1 MFEDGLGDAEEE
13 DNSYRLKRRF
23 NKTARPSF
31 LIDDETME
39 KDIDIEVPV
48 IPRKIS
54 KILRCLLKWDLARMK
69 LKYSEQ
75 PSKIFEDDD
84 DYASQPKED
93 YQEESQ
99 YPMGYYD
106 TDFPND
112 EQQELTDDFAESQA
126 AAKPRVERNIEE
138 KPVVR
143 KNDQVLKYHGIYIFW
158 HLQRNLYPVYMITR

>member
-23 NKTARPSF
+23 NKTAHPSF

-54 KILRCLLKWDLARMK
+54 KILWCLLKWDLARMK

-84 DYASQPKED
+84 DYALQPKED
-93 YQEESQ
+93 YEEESQ

-112 EQQELTDDFAESQA
+112 EQQELPTILLSHKQQQSR
-126 AAKPRVERNIEE
+126 KSKGILRRSPSSERMIRYLSITEFTYS
-138 KPVVR
+138 
-143 KNDQVLKYHGIYIFW
+143 DIYKETSIRF
-158 HLQRNLYPVYMITR
+158 TR